1 MAKIN
6 GVQINGARTALVV
19 MGSVLALVIVS
30 IIGMGMREADKTQA
44 LQREHEGLQ
53 GHPRLLE
60 RTDGLVEDVAEIK
73 VEQRK
78 QGQLL
83 SDIHHAVVKG
93 D

>member
-6 GVQINGARTALVV
+6 GAGTALVV

-30 IIGMGMREADKTQA
+30 IIGLGMREADKTQA

-60 RTDGLVEDVAEIK
+60 RTNRMVKDVAEIK
-73 VEQRK
+73 VEQRV
-78 QGQLL
+78 QGKLL
-83 SDIHHAVVKG
+83 IDIHHAVVKE